1 MNNKTIFAL
10 GFFDGVHIGHAALLE
25 TCRELAGEGGWSSGV
40 VTFSAH
46 PDTLVL
52 GNTPRLINTP
62 EDRERLLRQGFG
74 MDTVVTLPF
83 DRKMRDCPWQDFL
96 ELLRRDYG
104 AAGFVCGADFRF
116 GARGAGNAGTL
127 AMYCRAE
134 GLPWAVV
141 PELSLDGVRI
151 SSTHIRGLIES
162 GDMAGAVKFL
172 GHPHILSGEVI
183 HGRHLGSTLGIPTAN
198 LHLPEDLAVPKYGVY
213 LCRCVVDGQAY
224 PAVTNVGTRPTVN
237 GQHITVEPWILDY
250 EGDLYGRKI
259 LLEFHAFLRPERKF
273 PDLQALKAEILH
285 NARQTR
291 DFFKDKPVQ
300 TMFKYETLFS
310 DEK

>member
-1 MNNKTIFAL
+1 MKNKTIYAL

-25 TCRELAGEGGWSSGV
+25 TCRELAKEGSYHSGV

-62 EDRERLLRQGFG
+62 EDREKLLRGFG

-83 DRKMRDCPWQDFL
+83 DRQMRDRPWRDFL

-116 GARGAGNAGTL
+116 GAGGAGNAGTM
-127 AMYCRAE
+127 AVYCRAE

-141 PELSLDGVRI
+141 PEQTLGGIRI
-151 SSTHIRGLIES
+151 SSTYIRERIES
-162 GDMAGAVKFL
+162 GDMATAVKFL

-198 LHLPEDLAVPKYGVY
+198 LHLPQSLAVPRFGVY
-213 LCRCVVDGQAY
+213 MCRCMVDGKVY

-237 GQHITVEPWILDY
+237 GQNVTVEPWILDY
-250 EGDLYGRKI
+250 EGDLYGREI
-259 LLEFHAFLRPERKF
+259 ALEFHRFLRPERKF
-273 PDLQALKAEILH
+273 PDLQALKAEIVR
-285 NARQTR
+285 NAQQTR
-291 DFFKDKPVQ
+291 DYFREKPVQ
-300 TMFKYETLFS
+300 TTFKF
-310 DEK
+310 